1 MNIQKTTKRLAGI
14 LALAALFPLAAPAE
28 GVLHGR
34 VSFDAGGTM
43 VKGTDESDWSSA
55 TVNTLVLTGDTLWVD
70 NGGSSEVEFSGGTF
84 LRMADGSKAEVV
96 DMPPNATVR
105 GWIGSFSV
113 QRLSR
118 SSGSMVFY
126 TPAAII
132 EIDND
137 ASARIDIVSE
147 GLTTV
152 STRWGRATVRT
163 EAGGT
168 VEAHAGRR
176 VYIEAGMLPSE
187 PIPFDRTAEDAFD
200 QWNRERAEFVAT
212 GGSTTPASV
221 PIGNDILGAS
231 DLDRYGEW
239 VTIDSTPY
247 WRPTVVVDYTPYR
260 NGYWNYV
267 GNVGNVWVGNYPFCY
282 VTSHYGY
289 WDYNRTYGWV
299 WGYRPQWSPAWCAT
313 VQYGDYFVW
322 APVNRHYRPVY
333 PHNSAYFNIGG
344 VSFGY
349 YGSSYVH
356 MNNLYSGPSYV
367 NYANHDPFR
376 RYYGSPNVTINIWN
390 INIGNSRPHV
400 RVPYNDSVTTVRDY
414 TPRRRIRGAETLYA
428 SGRSAADR
436 VRNLESTSGRESFS
450 RTTRTGGEFART
462 EEARIDRGSRTR
474 NVRIDQQAPDYAR
487 ASRSNPVVASNTRTR
502 GGQED
507 ESVTVSNTR
516 DRQGGTRTQ
525 AGLPRE
531 TESTRTSAPERGDRG
546 NGRGESATEASR
558 TARTDIDPGTS
569 PTRTRS
575 TTPARTRTQEPGR
588 TAVPE
593 DTGATPG
600 TRSRTAVP
608 GDTGATPSTRSRS
621 VEPEAFGNTR
631 PANSER
637 TRTQTPGRTQIPES
651 ENAAPVTRSRSVE
664 PESNGNAHG
673 TRSTA
678 EPTRTPTRTSVPEV
692 SNESGRTSVPRNSG
706 GTVDRTPSVRSAAPV
721 TRERTEPRESYTPP
735 SRTVA
740 PERSEPS
747 VSSTRQTR
755 TVEPARE
762 PERRVQQVPD
772 IEREVPLN
780 RAPVRSNVE
789 SRAIPQD
796 VPQSSGRSYSA
807 PTRNVD
813 RSPSFQAPRVES
825 GRGGNIISG
834 PRSSGG
840 DLGGGRASGGRVSGG
855 HARGGHGR

>member
-1 MNIQKTTKRLAGI
+1 MNIQKTTQRIAGI
-14 LALAALFPLAAPAE
+14 LALAALFPLAAPAD

-43 VKGTDESDWSSA
+43 VKGTEESDWSSA
-55 TVNTLVLTGDTLWVD
+55 TVNTLVLPGDTLWVD

-105 GWIGSFSV
+105 GWIGSFYV

-118 SSGSMVFY
+118 SSGSMMFY

-137 ASARIDIVSE
+137 ASVRIDIVSE
-147 GLTTV
+147 GVTTV

-187 PIPFDRTAEDAFD
+187 PTPFDRTAEDAFD
-200 QWNRERAEFVAT
+200 QWNRERAEFLAT

-221 PIGNDILGAS
+221 PIGNDTLGAG

-247 WRPTVVVDYTPYR
+247 WRPTVVVDYTPYH

-322 APVNRHYRPVY
+322 APVNRYYRPVY
-333 PHNSAYFNIGG
+333 PTTSAYFNIGG

-349 YGSSYVH
+349 FGSSYCHV
-356 MNNLYSGPSYV
+356 NSLYSGPSYV
-367 NYANHDPFR
+367 YYANHDPFR

-390 INIGNSRPHV
+390 INTGDRRPHV

-428 SGRSAADR
+428 SGRSASDR
-436 VRNLESTSGRESFS
+436 VRSLESTSGRESFS

-462 EEARIDRGSRTR
+462 DEARIDRGSRTR
-474 NVRIDQQAPDYAR
+474 NVSIDQQAPDYTR

-502 GGQED
+502 GAQED

-525 AGLPRE
+525 AGLPSE
-531 TESTRTSAPERGDRG
+531 TESTRTGAPDRGGDRG
-546 NGRGESATEASR
+546 GDRGVDRGNARGNDRGESATEPSR

-569 PTRTRS
+569 PARTRS

-593 DTGATPG
+593 DAGVTPG
-600 TRSRTAVP
+600 NRT
-608 GDTGATPSTRSRS
+608 RS
-621 VEPEAFGNTR
+621 VEPESFGNTR
-631 PANSER
+631 PANTGR
-637 TRTQTPGRTQIPES
+637 TRSQEPGRTPIPES
-651 ENAAPVTRSRSVE
+651 ENAAPATRTRSVE
-664 PESNGNAHG
+664 PESSG
-673 TRSTA
+673 TSRGSRSTA

-692 SNESGRTSVPRNSG
+692 NNESGRTSVPRNSG
-706 GTVDRTPSVRSAAPV
+706 GTVDRTPSVRSSAPA

-740 PERSEPS
+740 PERSAPS

-755 TVEPARE
+755 TVEPVRE

-772 IEREVPLN
+772 VEREVPLN

-789 SRAIPQD
+789 SRAIPQEA
-796 VPQSSGRSYSA
+796 PQSSGRSYSA
-807 PTRNVD
+807 PTRNEE
-813 RSPSFQAPRVES
+813 RAPSFQAPRVES
-825 GRGGNIISG
+825 GRGGNIESA

-840 DLGGGRASGGRVSGG
+840 DSGGRASGARESGG
-855 HARGGHGR
+855 RESGGRGR